1 MDAPWWSCDHVYKIA
16 PQLWGFSFQKWI
28 KFVWLSD
35 VSAWNAKRIRDY
47 FSSNGFSD
55 EVCQTIL
62 DQEIDGGSLL
72 LLHRQDVISGLGL
85 KLGPALKVFKQ
96 VKKLQTRRHFPSWT
110 QPEGYGK
117 KLGFF
122 KNKPPSDEL
131 SIYIFFHTKFE
142 LVSCLFWFV
151 IQFLKDVNWITIKLR
166 LFCKCTILTPLLFFN
181 SAFYQALINSKAFKE
196 Y

>member
-110 QPEGYGK
+110 HDNSLRVMVKTRLFQK
-117 KLGFF
+117 QAAQWWTFNL
-122 KNKPPSDEL
+122 
-131 SIYIFFHTKFE
+131 YIFPYKIWARFMLILVCHSVLKRCE
-142 LVSCLFWFV
+142 L
-151 IQFLKDVNWITIKLR
+151 
-166 LFCKCTILTPLLFFN
+166 
-181 SAFYQALINSKAFKE
+181 
-196 Y
+196 